1 MVLTTTKREETV
13 LIGGNIRVTVALI
26 RANQVHLGVEAPPEL
41 AIRGGDATQTEQAS
55 WKASRAKPSG
65 SA

>member
-1 MVLTTTKREETV
+1 MFLTTMKREETV

-26 RANQVHLGVEAPPEL
+26 RANQVHLGIEAPPGR
-41 AIRGGDATQTEQAS
+41 AIGRGEATQTEQAS
-55 WKASRAKPSG
+55 RKASGAKPSG